1 MARIEPPAGGA
12 TFFDHQPEQFAAFN
26 RLYGTLWSRG
36 RLDQAT
42 KEVGRLRNA
51 RINDCGY

>member
-1 MARIEPPAGGA
+1 MSRIDPPEGSAV
-12 TFFDHQPEQFAAFN
+12 FLDHQPEMYGAFN

-36 RLDQAT
+36 SVDQAT

-51 RINDCGY
+51 QLVDCGL